1 MSSRVYNFPYMRR
14 REKFV
19 LSSIFLSLCLL
30 LVQYVNLEW
39 RYLAVAAFSL
49 LTYLVSIWSLRDDLQ
64 RFELLTIVP
73 LPACY
78 SAAVGVFYFLF
89 PENTLF
95 QVLNLAL
102 FGVGMYATYL
112 TANIYS
118 VAKGR
123 TIQLIHAA
131 HAVGLF
137 FTMFMSLM
145 FLNTIFSHKLD
156 FYWNALLVG
165 LVHFPLIFLFLWS
178 VRLEQRIE
186 REVVE
191 LSALLTLLIMESV
204 TVISFFPFSVWSA
217 SLLVMTLLYMGLG
230 VLQNHLKSRLFQN
243 TIQEYSAV
251 AVVTGVAFFL
261 LLPWK

>member
-1 MSSRVYNFPYMRR
+1 MRR

-30 LVQYVNLEW
+30 LVQYVSLEW
-39 RYLAVAAFSL
+39 RYLAVAIFSL
-49 LTYLVSIWSLRDDLQ
+49 VAYGVSVWALRDDLQ
-64 RFELLTIVP
+64 RFELFTIVP

-78 SAAVGVFYFLF
+78 AAAVGVFYFLL
-89 PENTLF
+89 PESLISRT
-95 QVLNLAL
+95 VNLVL
-102 FGVGMYATYL
+102 FGVGMYAIYL

-118 VAKGR
+118 VSKGR

-145 FLNTIFSHKLD
+145 FLNTILSHRLA

-165 LVHFPLIFLFLWS
+165 VVHFPLVFLFLWS
-178 VRLEQRIE
+178 VQLEARIE
-186 REVVE
+186 RSVIE
-191 LSALLTLLIMESV
+191 LSALLTLIMIEC
-204 TVISFFPFSVWSA
+204 VIALSFFPFSVWSA
-217 SLLVMTLLYMGLG
+217 ALLLMTVLYMGLG
-230 VLQNHLKSRLFQN
+230 VLQNYLKSRLFQN

-251 AVVTGVAFFL
+251 ALLTGVAFFL